1 MAHNQISQTSFFNTM
16 KWIKENKSEIVLTIL
31 YTTVFALL
39 IIFIVSCANKSK
51 SHKKAMPSLDTI
63 QGKATQSNHTKRIQ
77 KVKQIKENEILVV
90 IPSKKQLD
98 SLQRIM
104 DEDEYYTFIDN
115 STFYF
120 NQAKEYCETI
130 HSSIIEINSGEKVVF
145 MAKNGQQFPF
155 TTKDMFWEMIVFN
168 GKTKPELIDITIP
181 QEEMIRVYNK

>member
-1 MAHNQISQTSFFNTM
+1 M

-39 IIFIVSCANKSK
+39 IIFIVSCADKSK
-51 SHKKAMPSLDTI
+51 SQKKAMPSLDTV
-63 QGKATQSNHTKRIQ
+63 QGKAAQSNHIKRIQ